1 MKRSKTEAVDK
12 GGRNEDPPPNNPQ
25 ACTFVT
31 NPEEQEESAPCT
43 EVNQSE
49 VSEEEKVS
57 VIEINENPAL
67 RILDNL
73 SNSGRISSAKATYFK
88 EKYLKMQQLLTQSSS
103 KVSRLHEEYSEYLS
117 SQQEL
122 MRKLEEA
129 NKYPKNIAVSTEI
142 TSLRES
148 FLSASNKYAEVK
160 ERLLHYEFK
169 IECLTEE
176 KTVLLREV
184 TKQPKPGEVQAK
196 LKDLQKYIE
205 DLKKDTQQTRVDSK
219 QLLEEKSEKITLQEQ
234 EVEEC
239 NLLKEKLGNIQMEL
253 YQIAS
258 EPNQIAKEAD
268 KISRKIQDIEKK
280 KMIIQLEF
288 DECFE
293 VLRNLE
299 SISMERDKEK
309 QSLVES
315 IHKTSLSKSDIEKN
329 IYALKSSLEQVK
341 DKLAQKCTEKDE
353 VDISIQQMLNEK
365 QRRLEYVTIMS
376 RNIEK
381 DQRELKKAELQVKIA
396 KDNLNHLRNILNKI
410 SQQKESVPTDDE
422 NRSKKIQEL
431 KTENELKSQ
440 QLSAQNRVMA
450 TENMKFD
457 KSVQCEQELLQ
468 EYFEGDLELQE
479 LSRLAIMKTVE
490 RDKKARDK
498 NRADNRHRC
507 IKEELKAKYGLIDD
521 HKKKLR
527 EKKKRLKVFA
537 QKYESMKTDRNKYVS
552 LIQSSTQKTSE
563 LRQKIKIIQNEMEI
577 LRTAVVLKDKQLH
590 KERLKHMQNVLLRD
604 ALREDIDK
612 HHRKVIDLEEQCEQ
626 QKIEIRKFNY
636 MINQTEEHMIK
647 LRKRYE
653 NAIQERNKKGEWL
666 IKINSEVCLFYEKF
680 NVQNDMITKGNSE
693 LENFEQELK
702 IMHLEKSSLL
712 REINVLDRQL
722 PERKPLLEKLR
733 NAKFDHCEWEI
744 KCKIMAKSVVER
756 DNEKYL
762 RFLHGNDPS
771 PLELSQKIE
780 KLEVRLSNMEKQ
792 LMEKDLLIKQVT
804 HLLERTKH
812 KADTGKDDTLK
823 LAKSINDMQRKI
835 KETTRKMM
843 SMTAEL
849 SMNQANA
856 MMLNH
861 ELKQQEDLV
870 GQCYARMAQGEAP
883 SEAMEQ
889 EWLRKKNDEQQ
900 QKNRLLEQQL
910 LEEED
915 TNLRK
920 AGSTFTTAEQRPNAY
935 MPDIGCD
942 LPVPRPYGKHAPFK
956 PTEPGSNIR
965 HIRKPNPVI
974 LDI

>member
-1 MKRSKTEAVDK
+1 
-12 GGRNEDPPPNNPQ
+12 
-25 ACTFVT
+25 
-31 NPEEQEESAPCT
+31 
-43 EVNQSE
+43 
-49 VSEEEKVS
+49 
-57 VIEINENPAL
+57 
-67 RILDNL
+67 
-73 SNSGRISSAKATYFK
+73 
-88 EKYLKMQQLLTQSSS
+88 
-103 KVSRLHEEYSEYLS
+103 
-117 SQQEL
+117 
-122 MRKLEEA
+122 
-129 NKYPKNIAVSTEI
+129 
-142 TSLRES
+142 
-148 FLSASNKYAEVK
+148 
-160 ERLLHYEFK
+160 
-169 IECLTEE
+169 
-176 KTVLLREV
+176 
-184 TKQPKPGEVQAK
+184 
-196 LKDLQKYIE
+196 
-205 DLKKDTQQTRVDSK
+205 
-219 QLLEEKSEKITLQEQ
+219 
-234 EVEEC
+234 
-239 NLLKEKLGNIQMEL
+239 MEL

-258 EPNQIAKEAD
+258 QPNQIAKEAD
-268 KISRKIQDIEKK
+268 KISRKIQEIEKK
-280 KMIIQLEF
+280 KMVVQLEF

-293 VLRNLE
+293 TLRSLE
-299 SISMERDKEK
+299 SISLERDKEK
-309 QSLVES
+309 QNLVES
-315 IHKTSLSKSDIEKN
+315 LQKTSLSKLEIEKN

-341 DKLAQKCTEKDE
+341 DRLAQKCTEKDE

-396 KDNLNHLRNILNKI
+396 KDNLNHLRHILNKI
-410 SQQKESVPTDDE
+410 SQQKESVPIDDE
-422 NRSKKIQEL
+422 NRAKKIQDL
-431 KTENELKSQ
+431 KAENEIKSQ
-440 QLSAQNRVMA
+440 QLSSQNRLMA
-450 TENMKFD
+450 TENIKFD
-457 KSVQCEQELLQ
+457 KNVQHEQELLH

-479 LSRLAIMKTVE
+479 LSRLAILKTIE
-490 RDKKARDK
+490 RDKKAREK
-498 NRADNRHRC
+498 NRADNRYRC

-537 QKYESMKTDRNKYVS
+537 QKYESMKTDRNKYVT

-590 KERLKHMQNVLLRD
+590 KERLKHMQNVMLRD
-604 ALREDIDK
+604 ALREDIDR

-680 NVQNDMITKGNSE
+680 NVQIFSYLILCKPA
-693 LENFEQELK
+693 
-702 IMHLEKSSLL
+702 
-712 REINVLDRQL
+712 VLS
-722 PERKPLLEKLR
+722 
-733 NAKFDHCEWEI
+733 FSEWEI
-744 KCKIMAKSVVER
+744 KCKKMAKSVVER

-762 RFLHGNDPS
+762 RFLDGDDPS

-792 LMEKDLLIKQVT
+792 LMEKELLINQVT
-804 HLLERTKH
+804 HLLERTKQ

-823 LAKSINDMQRKI
+823 LAKSINEMQRKI

-843 SMTAEL
+843 SLTAEL

-861 ELKQQEDLV
+861 ELKQEEDLI

-883 SEAMEQ
+883 SEAIEQ
-889 EWLRKKNDEQQ
+889 EWLKKKNEEQQ
-900 QKNRLLEQQL
+900 QKNRLLEKQW
-910 LEEED
+910 LEEEEVH
-915 TNLRK
+915 LRK
-920 AGSTFTTAEQRPNAY
+920 VGSTLTTAEQRPNAY

-956 PTEPGSNIR
+956 PQEPGSNMR
-965 HIRKPNPVI
+965 YIRKPNPVLI
-974 LDI
+974 DI